1 MSQCQCTIL
10 NFSCPLLLK
19 LPMLEDNSAYLHF
32 LACQSMPLLLPIY
45 SLFFSST
52 SSKTMS
58 GMNFS
63 IIKCKGGSLKRGKTS
78 LAKLL
83 GNKFLPEVVAMF
95 MIEPKSKSN
104 KKIINN
110 YFCSWTCLNS
120 HGKLLVIFKFEQV
133 AMKGNSD
140 H

>member
-1 MSQCQCTIL
+1 MSVYTTEFL
-10 NFSCPLLLK
+10 
-19 LPMLEDNSAYLHF
+19 MLFTSKITNAYEDNSADLCF
-32 LACQSMPLLLPIY
+32 LVCRRSMPLPLPMY
-45 SLFFSST
+45 FLFFFFT
-52 SSKTMS
+52 SSKTIS

-63 IIKCKGGSLKRGKTS
+63 INECKEGRLKRGKTF
-78 LAKLL
+78 LVKLS

-110 YFCSWTCLNS
+110 YFCVWTCLNS
-120 HGKLLVIFKFEQV
+120 HGKLLVIFKFEHIV
-133 AMKGNSD
+133 MKENSD